1 MIYESNLD
9 IFLTEGNLS
18 CISHQPIKGAGH
30 SNLPNPDFKRQFW
43 EKQRKWLE
51 D

>member
-30 SNLPNPDFKRQFW
+30 SNFPNPDFKWQFW